1 METGFRGVLHGAIQR
16 QQTDVQLGRVL
27 ALQRRR
33 DDLANTAGGVL
44 LAPEQSTAIDAENN
58 AKLRFV
64 GRVDPH
70 RQNLVLAVPVFRHAG
85 WSDLQRRAL
94 QTGGGIDKWH
104 HVCVKNISPTNPK
117 CIFGG
122 VWEQRPQPGGK
133 RNPGGGQP
141 SDVSGPPST
150 CQRTPPPPRVALARG
165 PLALN
170 PEP

>member
-1 METGFRGVLHGAIQR
+1 METGFRGVFHGAIQR

-44 LAPEQSTAIDAENN
+44 LAPEQSTAINAEDN

-85 WSDLQRRAL
+85 WSECHGWRQDTLV
-94 QTGGGIDKWH
+94 G
-104 HVCVKNISPTNPK
+104 
-117 CIFGG
+117 
-122 VWEQRPQPGGK
+122 
-133 RNPGGGQP
+133 
-141 SDVSGPPST
+141 
-150 CQRTPPPPRVALARG
+150 RG
-165 PLALN
+165 RFRHP
-170 PEP
+170 